1 VVGLCDECPRGHL
14 KGDHRMDRN
23 YLAHP
28 QGNANNAL
36 LAAAAYNFRP
46 LLAWLR
52 LSLPVVLYILALSN
66 QRACR
71 PGPA

>member
-1 VVGLCDECPRGHL
+1 
-14 KGDHRMDRN
+14 MDRN